1 MSLYVFSFI
10 FLFFYLFY
18 LLSELYSV
26 SIMHMQYIVEY
37 ERQIDDSI
45 SENAS
50 FCLLKII
57 YKLLNIKD
65 DVHISILEFLMLLN
79 KA

>member
-1 MSLYVFSFI
+1 
-10 FLFFYLFY
+10 
-18 LLSELYSV
+18 
-26 SIMHMQYIVEY
+26 
-37 ERQIDDSI
+37 
-45 SENAS
+45 
-50 FCLLKII
+50 LKII

>member
-1 MSLYVFSFI
+1 
-10 FLFFYLFY
+10 
-18 LLSELYSV
+18 
-26 SIMHMQYIVEY
+26 MHMQYIVEY

-79 KA
+79 KAWQSL